1 MCNWLARQET
11 VTASALNDRTD
22 GKLVY
27 LDLVRSDRHNMDAV
41 RIRKY
46 DPEEDAEAVREIFTM
61 GMSEQVPSAFMHIL
75 KQPPTQMVL
84 MCVFCALLT
93 SSKSLLLPVLTVTL
107 LLAGVRQLAC
117 HITKKYVDSCLASD
131 LGRIADAYLASKD
144 TCFWVAESDDGS
156 VVGMVACVPAQEA
169 NGGGGVMPGCAQLKR
184 MSVRRSHRRM
194 GVGTALCR
202 TAVAFA
208 RERGF
213 PAVVLRTSV
222 LMTDAQL
229 LYRRAGFAETRQ
241 IPVPTFLA
249 KVLNFSLVEYRLD
262 VAQQDDHRD

>member
-1 MCNWLARQET
+1 
-11 VTASALNDRTD
+11 
-22 GKLVY
+22 
-27 LDLVRSDRHNMDAV
+27 MDAV

-46 DPEEDAEAVREIFTM
+46 DPEEDEEAVREIFTM

-84 MCVFCALLT
+84 MCVFCALLA
-93 SSKSLLLPVLTVTL
+93 SSKSFLLPILTLTL

-117 HITKKYVDSCLASD
+117 HITKKYIDSRLESD

-144 TCFWVAESDDGS
+144 TCFWVAESDGS

-169 NGGGGVMPGCAQLKR
+169 NGGGGGGGGMPGCAQLKR
-184 MSVRRSHRRM
+184 MSVRRSHRHM
-194 GVGTALCR
+194 GVGKALCR
-202 TAVAFA
+202 TVVAFA

-213 PAVVLRTSV
+213 PSVVLRTSV

-229 LYRRAGFAETRQ
+229 LYRHAGFAETRQ

-249 KVLNFSLVEYRLD
+249 KVLNFCLIEYRLD
-262 VAQQDDHRD
+262 VTQQDDHRD